1 MARREVFLRALKYL
15 ILAGALVVAI
25 EAPKPFLAPRSPISA
40 PVRIA
45 YGPEPGF
52 AALDPELIG
61 RARRRIDM
69 TAYVLSDERVIEAL
83 SAAASR
89 GVKIRLYFDP
99 EQFRRIGGM
108 NDNVIALV
116 NQPNVQ
122 ARIKAEQDDLMH
134 LKAYAIDGR
143 WLRTGSANFSW
154 SGERRQDNDI
164 VIIDSPQAAAAFTRR
179 FEILWARRDN
189 TDPTR

>member
-1 MARREVFLRALKYL
+1 VRALKYL
-15 ILAGALVVAI
+15 LLAGALVVAI
-25 EAPKPFLAPRSPISA
+25 EAPKPFLEQRSPIAA
-40 PVRIA
+40 PVRVA

-52 AALDPELIG
+52 ESLDPDLLA
-61 RARRRIDM
+61 RARRNIDM

-89 GVKIRLYFDP
+89 GVKIRIYFDP

-122 ARIKAEQDDLMH
+122 ARIKAEQNDLMH

-164 VIIDSPQAAAAFTRR
+164 VIIDSPQAAGAFTRR
-179 FEILWARRDN
+179 FETLWARRDN

>member
-1 MARREVFLRALKYL
+1 MRALKYL
-15 ILAGALVVAI
+15 VLAGALVLAI
-25 EAPKPFLAPRSPISA
+25 EAPKPFLQQESPISA
-40 PVRIA
+40 PLRVA

-52 AALDPELIG
+52 AALDPDLIA
-61 RARRRIDM
+61 RARRTIDM

-89 GVKIRLYFDP
+89 DVKIRLYFDP
-99 EQFRRIGGM
+99 EQFRRVGAM
-108 NDNVIALV
+108 NENVIALV

-122 ARIKAEQDDLMH
+122 ARIKAEQNDLMH
-134 LKAYAIDGR
+134 MKAYTIDGR

-154 SGERRQDNDI
+154 SGETRQDNDI
-164 VIIDSPQAAAAFTRR
+164 VIIDSPQAARAFTRR

-189 TDPTR
+189 TDPTQ